1 MARSSEKYCRN
12 ETVLAAFLTSTKAA
26 QIAKVAGISRTT
38 VYKLQHDSE
47 FQAALTARR
56 RQLCKSVVNQ
66 MATNLQKNVETLQ
79 KIADNS
85 ENSPQIR
92 INAIQI
98 IFKQFDGWVET
109 MDVVAEI
116 EKLREAVDTLAQ

>member
-1 MARSSEKYCRN
+1 MARNSEKYCRN
-12 ETVLAAFLTSTKAA
+12 ETVLAAFLTNAKAA
-26 QIAKVAGISRTT
+26 QIAKAAGISRTT

-92 INAIQI
+92 INAIQV